1 MSANPV
7 TSPSPELPEGIG
19 EDTMASF
26 NPNQAMMRDMVAEL
40 DRISSSSA
48 TYHRPGEWD
57 LGAHLDESQALT
69 HPSAQSTEQ
78 DSMFRPRTEAEPR
91 RMPDVHA
98 GESMLGAT
106 VQPLDS
112 GSQPAV
118 ADGASR
124 GADRPASVFM
134 QTKGLFES
142 DTHPRPSA
150 GVGES
155 PPEPQRT
162 RPSATT
168 DGGAASQQA
177 KTTPN
182 PYELVRV
189 IGEGGFGEV
198 WEAKQTNLRRS
209 VAIKRLK
216 LEDRKRKPIDENT
229 KAIMVE
235 SFHCEAFTTAT
246 LDHPNIVPIHDL
258 GVDDQGRPI
267 IAMKLVRGTP
277 WNKMLQDDWAL
288 LSEHDYLAKHL
299 AILIQIGQAVAFA
312 HSRGLIHRDIKPS
325 QVMVG
330 EFDEVL
336 LMDWGLSVA
345 VDEEALRTHRD
356 AFIPTIAPS
365 LVTASN
371 PAGTVAYMA
380 PEQTLQAANQLG
392 PWTDVYLLGATLYNV
407 LTGKTPHQGKMATA
421 YSQAAGGFIVPFEE
435 SAPDR
440 HIPKELADLAIEAMV
455 PDLRE
460 RNLSARTFVQR
471 LKDFLTGASNRA
483 QSVELAAGIRR
494 MLEEG
499 KGRLSYQRYT
509 DAISRLRQAQAL
521 WRDNPEIPALEET
534 LCGGFAEAAIETGDL
549 SLAQILIM
557 QMPRGSKRDEL
568 DARAAARIRLIAAQ
582 RLRRRATMAA
592 LVVLSVVAI
601 AGLLLH
607 NRSLAG
613 RLRQATSAAAV
624 TP

>member
-1 MSANPV
+1 
-7 TSPSPELPEGIG
+7 
-19 EDTMASF
+19 MASF
-26 NPNQAMMRDMVAEL
+26 NPNLALMQDMVAQL

-48 TYHRPGEWD
+48 TYHKPGEWD
-57 LGAHLDESQALT
+57 LSAHLDESGSY
-69 HPSAQSTEQ
+69 SAPPPKPDGNE
-78 DSMFRPRTEAEPR
+78 SMFQPR
-91 RMPDVHA
+91 PDVPLRGPTGEHA

-106 VQPLDS
+106 IQPTDPSGTGPSGSPASQSHDRPPSVFLQTKQGLDS
-112 GSQPAV
+112 ETHGGPPAP
-118 ADGASR
+118 G
-124 GADRPASVFM
+124 
-134 QTKGLFES
+134 GLAAAPPGTPS
-142 DTHPRPSA
+142 PSA
-150 GVGES
+150 PHSITPHG
-155 PPEPQRT
+155 
-162 RPSATT
+162 PSKPAT
-168 DGGAASQQA
+168 
-177 KTTPN
+177 N
-182 PYELVRV
+182 RYELVRV

-216 LEDRKRKPIDENT
+216 LDDKKRKPIDANT

-267 IAMKLVRGTP
+267 IAMKLVKGTP
-277 WNKMLQDDWAL
+277 WNKMLQDDWARL
-288 LSEHDYLAKHL
+288 PEQDYLAKHL
-299 AILIQIGQAVAFA
+299 PILIQVAQAVAFA

-345 VDEEALRTHRD
+345 VDEEAHRTHKD
-356 AFIPTIAPS
+356 HFIPMVAPS

-392 PWTDVYLLGATLYNV
+392 PWTDVYLLGATLYNL

-421 YSQAAGGFIVPFEE
+421 YSQAAGGHIVPFEE

-440 HIPKELADLAIEAMV
+440 NIPRELAELALEAMV

-460 RNLSARTFVQR
+460 RSLSAKAFVQR

-483 QSVELAAGIRR
+483 QSVEIAAGIRQ
-494 MLEEG
+494 MLEDG
-499 KGRLSYQRYT
+499 KGRLSYQKYT
-509 DAISRLRQAQAL
+509 EAISRLRQAQAL
-521 WRDNPEIPALEET
+521 WRQNPDLPPLEEN

-549 SLAQILIM
+549 SLAQILVM
-557 QMPRGSKRDEL
+557 QMPKGARRDEL
-568 DARAAARIRLIAAQ
+568 DAKAAARIRQIGEQ
-582 RLRRRATMAA
+582 RTRRRITTAA
-592 LVVLSVVAI
+592 LVVLSILAI
-601 AGLLLH
+601 GGLVLH
-607 NRSLAG
+607 NRSLAS
-613 RLRQATSAAAV
+613 RLAEARTAGAAR
-624 TP
+624 